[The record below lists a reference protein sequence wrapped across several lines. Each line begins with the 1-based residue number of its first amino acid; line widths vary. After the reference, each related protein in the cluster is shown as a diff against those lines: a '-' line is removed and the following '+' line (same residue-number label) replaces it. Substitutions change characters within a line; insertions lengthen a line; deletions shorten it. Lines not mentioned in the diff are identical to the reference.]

1 MIKIWRFG
9 AKPPASTPSKQA
21 ATSKITPAKK
31 PASPSA
37 NKTKWYAVSVIPGK
51 RCCLAAKQMARKRW
65 LSADAPRLPLERC
78 DLRTCECRYQHHTD
92 RRGTPRRRVDR
103 EALPHPFDGQEKRV
117 IKRERRRPVID
128 K

>member
-1 MIKIWRFG
+1 MIKIWGFG
-9 AKPPASTPSKQA
+9 AKQPVPTKSIK
-21 ATSKITPAKK
+21 AKK
-31 PASPSA
+31 PASPST
-37 NKTKWYAVSVIPGK
+37 NKTKWYAVSVVPGK
-51 RCCLAAKQMARKRW
+51 RCCLAAKQVFKKRW

-117 IKRERRRPVID
+117 LKRERRRPVVE

>member
-21 ATSKITPAKK
+21 VQSKSTPVKR
-31 PASPSA
+31 PTTPST
-37 NKTKWYAVSVIPGK
+37 NKTKWYSVSVVPGK
-51 RCCLAAKQMARKRW
+51 RCCTAAKQVARKRW
-65 LSADAPRLPLERC
+65 LSADAPRLPLEKC

-92 RRGTPRRRVDR
+92 RRGIPRRRVDR
-103 EALPHPFDGQEKRV
+103 EALPHQFDGQDKRT
-117 IKRERRRPVID
+117 IKRDRRRPVFD